1 MAEQNSLSTFLPE
14 LLRMFNNSVESFEK
28 VNQAI
33 TSSRDSVTVDIQNG
47 DGTISKVTIPSF
59 GYLKNSVD
67 RLDKNIQTI
76 TNVTGGDS
84 SIRLADGTFRKL
96 VLASLPAE
104 AKDLTAMNSVN
115 TFNIKPNWFF
125 EELINPLLYVS
136 FNITGQAPITTERAI
151 VRRYILDLNTK
162 SSLNYFNTTFKGKS
176 NVSYDEFQRY
186 IVEKNISY
194 VLDEAVVDLPPRSKK
209 YGGNFSVLRISN
221 VDVTETING
230 TTITTQKKLYKLNK
244 LTYTDTSSDFPD
256 TLQLKVGDSL
266 EVVGD
271 IIDTRYIINQIDSS
285 TNSIVLTLA
294 EGSSAIGIGTN
305 VLKIGSTLNDSLSV
319 DVTVGF
325 DEYCVTFIKPID
337 PNSKIPAVNWSPG
350 SAFYTNEL
358 TTVNEQG
365 TVQTLS
371 DFYQTSAIDFGR
383 FLLSFAQDKF
393 PTTREGITPNV
404 PSLIAS
410 DFTVSLVNGHVTSA
424 DAVVQLTDLNT
435 QKNTLDSKIK
445 ELDQAIAQKRT
456 RIQTTNY
463 TTGVDRDA
471 DRNALQGLI
480 TDRASQAQ
488 LYASVVKQIAAK
500 GSDNSVTSIL
510 PKYRAR
516 GFWKMPDAKVSPAT
530 GPQNII
536 KFIIRY
542 RYLSPDGA
550 ANPVDQLTFKD
561 GVGTSQGA
569 FSNWEQFESVL
580 RKRVKNTITGAYE
593 WAKVSNDS
601 ADTIDINQLD
611 IPLRKGEIVEVQVKS
626 VSEAGWPSNPLESD
640 WSDSIRIDFPA
651 DLSSDSAIEQIVQQN
666 VQDVAKVNIEADLES
681 KGINQHLSSSFT
693 VTDKYYAHTATAIA
707 SGFLSPEQAPVDL
720 FTKLTEMQNRL
731 DQFAEILSKAQGE
744 LNVTLVDDQGNVT
757 AITRN
762 VATKI
767 FAGFYSQEVINLD
780 DPRGAVVSKTFFINL
795 SNTKQTTL
803 ELISRVTGSR
813 TRMVKQS
820 ENPAFTSA
828 DAIGGSVILPAV
840 YYWLDDSASNQSDGR
855 PTYVSNDTDYN
866 TVRKYDLSP
875 IVLTN
880 PSVTSATKYGQIK
893 SLSPYQST
901 QNKNQFIYS
910 RYSDVSSENTFYSYI
925 NPDGNFI
932 INLDTAESFYGRTT
946 YSQTNNGSQFI
957 WGGGFN
963 DQGYPTSISG
973 YTGNNDDTV
982 DVHITHPWVVSYAAY
997 KAAYEYATGDT
1008 TTLPATIAPGSFIDC
1023 TSAGNGTAAVLFRQ
1037 SKFISLTSDATRGK
1051 QQSIYLNEDIVKLN
1065 AILPTIT
1072 SGSFIYGNFATSL
1085 NSPNGAQTF
1094 QPSPSLIA
1102 IPGLS
1107 TVNYSRNTKTA
1118 FDTFDQYTLGKKS
1131 CGAYL
1136 FMGSDDHVT
1145 IQVSGDSIQSIKSIA
1160 FGNAN
1165 SISIPIVFQYRMT
1178 DYYGVGTGS
1187 SGGLGNIAGDTTGAT
1202 TNVTYTK
1209 RIGLDIYTAAN
1220 DVYQF
1225 DLEFFAKYKSDNLN
1239 INVFPSA
1246 TVSQSLGDLGQVVQ
1260 QLNPTIT
1267 QTQASQGGGGCFV
1280 AGTQV
1285 TLSNGTTMNIED
1297 VTVGT
1302 EVLTFNESS
1311 NVIESG
1317 VVNALIRPIATDII
1331 YMTLSNGTE
1340 LRSTQ
1345 DHPYMTTEGW
1355 ASYNPAATLAYHG
1368 MEVLQ
1373 LTSDSVLYDLDHAEV
1388 NITQIFAYSTIEHEV
1403 YNLEIGTNHTY
1414 YANGILVHNKMVA
1427 PATP

>member
-1 MAEQNSLSTFLPE
+1 MAEQNSISTLLPE

-104 AKDLTAMNSVN
+104 AKDLTAINSVN

-136 FNITGQAPITTERAI
+136 FNIAGQAPITTERAI
-151 VRRYILDLNTK
+151 VRRYILDLSTR
-162 SSLNYFNTTFKGKS
+162 SALNYFSSTFKGRS
-176 NVSYDEFQRY
+176 DISYDDFQRY
-186 IVEKNISY
+186 IVEKNVSY

-230 TTITTQKKLYKLNK
+230 VAITTQKKLYKLNK
-244 LTYTDTSSDFPD
+244 LNYTDTASDFPD

-271 IIDTRYIINQIDSS
+271 IIDTRYIVNQIDSS
-285 TNSIVLTLA
+285 TNSVVLTLA

-305 VLKIGSTLNDSLSV
+305 VLKIGSALEDSLSV

-325 DEYCVTFIKPID
+325 DEYCVAFIKPID

-393 PTTREGITPNV
+393 PTTREGIVPNA
-404 PSLIAS
+404 PSLVAS

-424 DAVVQLTDLNT
+424 DAIVQLTDLNT

-471 DRNALQGLI
+471 DRNALQGLV

-500 GSDNSVTSIL
+500 GSDNSVSSIL

-516 GFWKMPDAKVSPAT
+516 GFWKMPDEKVSPAT
-530 GPQNII
+530 GSQSII

-550 ANPVDQLTFKD
+550 ANPVEQITFKD
-561 GVGTSQGA
+561 GIGTSQGA
-569 FSNWEQFESVL
+569 FSNWEQYESVL
-580 RKRVKNTITGAYE
+580 RKRTKNTITGAYE
-593 WAKVSNDS
+593 WATVNNDS

-611 IPLRKGEIVEVQVKS
+611 IALRKGEIVEVQVKS

-640 WSDSIRIDFPA
+640 WSDPVRIDFPI
-651 DLSSDSAIEQIVQQN
+651 DLSSDSAIEQILQQN
-666 VQDVAKVNIEADLES
+666 VQDVAKVNIEADLEA
-681 KGINQHLSSSFT
+681 KGINQHLSSSFV
-693 VTDKYYAHTATAIA
+693 VTDKYFAHTATAIA
-707 SGFLSPEQAPVDL
+707 SGFLSPEQAPIDL
-720 FTKLTEMQNRL
+720 FAKLTEMQNRL

-744 LNVTLVDDQGNVT
+744 LTVTLVDDLGNVT

-762 VATKI
+762 VTTKI

-780 DPRGAVVSKTFFINL
+780 DPRGAVVSKTFFVNL

-828 DAIGGSVILPAV
+828 DAIGGTVILPAV
-840 YYWLDDSASNQSDGR
+840 YYWLDDSATNQSDGR
-855 PTYVSNDTDYN
+855 PTYASNDTDYN
-866 TVRKYDLSP
+866 TIRKYDLTP
-875 IVLTN
+875 IILTN
-880 PSVTSATKYGQIK
+880 PSVTASTKYGQIK
-893 SLSPYQST
+893 SLSPYQSS
-901 QNKNQFIYS
+901 QNKNQFVYS

-925 NPDGNFI
+925 NPEGNYI
-932 INLDTAESFYGRTT
+932 INLDTAESFYDRITPSSIITT
-946 YSQTNNGSQFI
+946 SNFI
-957 WGGGFN
+957 WGGAFDSTGAPTTTG
-963 DQGYPTSISG
+963 GYVGS
-973 YTGNNDDTV
+973 NDDTL

-1008 TTLPATIAPGSFIDC
+1008 TTLPAVGSGFVDC
-1023 TSAGNGTAAVLFRQ
+1023 TLSSGNGTAAVLFRH
-1037 SKFISLTSDATRGK
+1037 SKFISLTSDAVRGK

-1065 AILPTIT
+1065 AILPTI
-1072 SGSFIYGNFATSL
+1072 SGSTFIYGNYSL
-1085 NSPNGAQTF
+1085 TMNAPGNSSQPF

-1102 IPGLS
+1102 VPGLS

-1118 FDTFDQYTLGKKS
+1118 FDTFDQYMLGKQS

-1136 FMGSDDHVT
+1136 FMGTDDHVT
-1145 IQVSGDSIQSIKSIA
+1145 IQVSGDSIQSTKSIA
-1160 FGNAN
+1160 FGNSN

-1209 RIGLDIYTAAN
+1209 RIGLDIYTAYN
-1220 DVYQF
+1220 DIYQF
-1225 DLEFFAKYKSDNLN
+1225 DLELFAKYKSDNLN

-1246 TVSQSLGDLGQVVQ
+1246 TVSQSLSDLGQVVA
-1260 QLNPTIT
+1260 QLSPTIA
-1267 QTQASQGGGGCFV
+1267 QSPLSGGGG
-1280 AGTQV
+1280 
-1285 TLSNGTTMNIED
+1285 
-1297 VTVGT
+1297 
-1302 EVLTFNESS
+1302 
-1311 NVIESG
+1311 SG
-1317 VVNALIRPIATDII
+1317 GRGIVRSLDAL
-1331 YMTLSNGTE
+1331 
-1340 LRSTQ
+1340 Q
-1345 DHPYMTTEGW
+1345 
-1355 ASYNPAATLAYHG
+1355 
-1368 MEVLQ
+1368 Q
-1373 LTSDSVLYDLDHAEV
+1373 
-1388 NITQIFAYSTIEHEV
+1388 
-1403 YNLEIGTNHTY
+1403 
-1414 YANGILVHNKMVA
+1414 
-1427 PATP
+1427 